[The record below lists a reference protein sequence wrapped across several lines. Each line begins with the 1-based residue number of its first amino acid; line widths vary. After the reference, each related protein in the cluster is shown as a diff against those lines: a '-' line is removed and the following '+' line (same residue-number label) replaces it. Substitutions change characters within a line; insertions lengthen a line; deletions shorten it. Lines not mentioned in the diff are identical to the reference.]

1 MKTTTTI
8 RAFAYPVTIKDHRT
22 GEKSQ
27 DTIVIPKEW
36 LYICGSDGLNIS
48 NDAHMIYRAYNV
60 RGYEVLEI
68 GKRKTLCM
76 TVDLEQLYVDHVAQE
91 LQAGTAT
98 DQAEGE

>member
-36 LYICGSDGLNIS
+36 LCICGSDGLNICD
-48 NDAHMIYRAYNV
+48 DAHMIYRAYNI
-60 RGYEVLEI
+60 RGYEVLAI
-68 GKRKTLCM
+68 GKRRSLCM
-76 TVDLEQLYVDHVAQE
+76 TVDLEQLYTDHVAQE
-91 LQAGTAT
+91 LQASAAT
-98 DQAEGE
+98 NQAEGE